1 MIMIPM
7 MQIRLVLSGRKD
19 EKDDVVAFVHFTIVR
34 SFTQFQEEVCQVCC
48 LFVCLFQEV
57 LCIVLGC
64 GLWVTA
70 GSGSFA
76 PSMN

>member
-1 MIMIPM
+1 MIPM

-48 LFVCLFQEV
+48 LFVCSKRCFV
-57 LCIVLGC
+57 SFSAVGC
-64 GLWVTA
+64 GSRQDLGLSHRA
-70 GSGSFA
+70 
-76 PSMN
+76 